1 MRERKIALEDAMPL
15 IKEALAQGQ
24 EALFSPSGTSM
35 LPTLMEGRDTV
46 VLVAPPTRLR
56 KYDIAL
62 YRRENGQYVLHRV
75 VNVKDTYT
83 FAGDNCLQY
92 DKGIAPAQVIA
103 YCTAYIREGERKAL
117 ASFSCRMRARIL
129 HHLRP
134 LRRVAR
140 GVLRSL
146 GGAVDTNSEKDG

>member
-15 IKEALAQGQ
+15 IKAALAQGQ

-46 VLVAPPTRLR
+46 VLVAPPSRLK

-62 YRRENGQYVLHRV
+62 YQRENGQYVLHRV
-75 VNVKDTYT
+75 VKVKDTYT
-83 FAGDNCLQY
+83 FVGDNCLQY

-103 YCTAYIREGERKAL
+103 LCTAYIRDGERKAL
-117 ASFSCRMRARIL
+117 ASFFCRMRARLL

-140 GVLRSL
+140 GVLRRL
-146 GGAVDTNSEKDG
+146 GRAWNRNTGKEG